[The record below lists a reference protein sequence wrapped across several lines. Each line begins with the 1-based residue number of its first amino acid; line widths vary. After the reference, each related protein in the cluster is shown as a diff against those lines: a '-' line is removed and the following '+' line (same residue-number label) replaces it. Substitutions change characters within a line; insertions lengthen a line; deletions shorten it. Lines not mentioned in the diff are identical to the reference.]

1 MARSDAATARPER
14 GARHGVTRGRGGTGE
29 WVHDAVA
36 VAASRP
42 ASHAPQRLS
51 AEQQAEFTR
60 QGYLI
65 VPDVLPVAELA
76 ALDAEFEASYQERL
90 ADADIAA
97 DEQRR
102 NQIHQ
107 LGTDS
112 ESSRMLACDA
122 RLLSLVQDL
131 VYPGL
136 ALFSAK
142 LISKGP
148 HEPRNVCHWHQD
160 EAYWHIYG
168 ASERRMSI
176 WLPLQDTHRRNGCLR
191 VVPGTH
197 LRHIIPHEPRSSR
210 DHGACRLSF
219 LPGERKLRNTVY
231 CEVAAGTAVLFSNKI
246 FHSSLGNHTGG
257 HRRAFIL
264 TYMEATADAGKDSD
278 FTILRFAR

>member
-1 MARSDAATARPER
+1 MTRSSTSAAPPATGTPGVRTAGPARTAGP
-14 GARHGVTRGRGGTGE
+14 
-29 WVHDAVA
+29 D
-36 VAASRP
+36 
-42 ASHAPQRLS
+42 APQARFAGRLS
-51 AEQQAEFTR
+51 AAQRAEFAR
-60 QGYLI
+60 QGYLV

-76 ALDAEFEASYQERL
+76 ALDAEFEAGYRARL
-90 ADADIAA
+90 ADPEIAA

-102 NQIHQ
+102 NQVHR

-112 ESSRMLACDA
+112 ESSRRLACDE
-122 RLLSLVQDL
+122 RMLSLVEDL

-148 HEPRNVCHWHQD
+148 HEPHNVCHWHQD

-191 VVPGTH
+191 VVPGSH
-197 LRHIIPHEPRSSR
+197 HRHIIPHQPRSSR

-219 LPGERKLRNTVY
+219 LPGERELRNTVY
-231 CEVAAGTAVLFSNKI
+231 CEIPAGSAVLFSNRI

-264 TYMEATADAGKDSD
+264 TYMEAAAGAGKDSD
-278 FTILRFAR
+278 FTVLRPA

>member
-1 MARSDAATARPER
+1 MRPR
-14 GARHGVTRGRGGTGE
+14 RTPAGTLASGVPDTGAGVTTRPR
-29 WVHDAVA
+29 
-36 VAASRP
+36 SR
-42 ASHAPQRLS
+42 SSGRLS
-51 AEQQAEFTR
+51 AAQRAEFTR

-76 ALDAEFEASYQERL
+76 ALDAEFEAGYRERL
-90 ADADIAA
+90 ADPAIAA
-97 DEQRR
+97 DDQRR
-102 NQIHQ
+102 NQVHR

-112 ESSRMLACDA
+112 ETSFRLACDP
-122 RLLSLVQDL
+122 RILGLVEDL

-148 HEPRNVCHWHQD
+148 HEPHNVCHWHQD

-168 ASERRMSI
+168 AVERRMSI

-191 VVPGTH
+191 VVPGSH
-197 LRHIIPHEPRSSR
+197 HRHIIPHQPRSSR

-219 LPGERKLRNTVY
+219 LPGERELRNTVY
-231 CEVAAGTAVLFSNKI
+231 CEIPAGSAVLFSNKI

-257 HRRAFIL
+257 HRRALIL
-264 TYMEATADAGKDSD
+264 TYMEATVGAGKDSD
-278 FTILRFAR
+278 FTILRPA

>member
-1 MARSDAATARPER
+1 MTARHPP
-14 GARHGVTRGRGGTGE
+14 AQTPAGRVPGSGT
-29 WVHDAVA
+29 
-36 VAASRP
+36 ASAIRP
-42 ASHAPQRLS
+42 QPRSPGRLS
-51 AEQQAEFTR
+51 AQQQADFAR
-60 QGYLI
+60 AGYLV
-65 VPDVLPVAELA
+65 VPDVLPVSELA
-76 ALDAEFEASYQERL
+76 ALDAEFEAGYRERL
-90 ADADIAA
+90 ADPAIAA
-97 DEQRR
+97 DDQRR
-102 NQIHQ
+102 NQVHQ

-112 ESSRMLACDA
+112 ENSRRLACDP
-122 RLLSLVQDL
+122 RILSLVEDL

-148 HEPRNVCHWHQD
+148 HEPHNVCHWHQD

-191 VVPGTH
+191 VVPGSH
-197 LRHIIPHEPRSSR
+197 RRHIIPHQPRSSR

-219 LPGERKLRNTVY
+219 LPGERELRNTVY
-231 CEVAAGTAVLFSNKI
+231 CEVPAGSAVLFSNKI

-264 TYMEATADAGKDSD
+264 TYMEATAGAGKDSD
-278 FTILRFAR
+278 FTLLRPA